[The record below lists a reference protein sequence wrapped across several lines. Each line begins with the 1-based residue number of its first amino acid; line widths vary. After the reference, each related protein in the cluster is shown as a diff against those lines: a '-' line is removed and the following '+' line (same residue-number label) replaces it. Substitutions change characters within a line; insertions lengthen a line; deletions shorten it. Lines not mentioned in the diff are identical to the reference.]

1 MNGIESEEIV
11 KSKCANCSKDIYV
24 FRDSTREKM
33 FCTLKCLEEHGRN
46 MTLSTQ

>member
-24 FRDSTREKM
+24 FRDNTREKM
-33 FCTLKCLEEHGRN
+33 FCTLKCLEEYNRN
-46 MTLSTQ
+46 MTLLAK